1 MGWGQDKLGWGA
13 ILIGLSPQSTW
24 MMDTAECG
32 GRGGAE
38 KIA

>member
-1 MGWGQDKLGWGA
+1 MGAGWAGMGA
-13 ILIGLSPQSTW
+13 ILLGLSPQSTW

-38 KIA
+38 KIV